1 MWMGPGIL
9 TGGRK
14 FTPGRPVL
22 YTRHP
27 FTSAL
32 VGEASGRRMGNWTLH
47 KTDGAMDRTAT
58 GVRRVVLGA
67 MLAVACAGNF
77 GCQLW
82 NNWLDMLK
90 LPTGKKN
97 NAAAL
102 PGDANQAKD
111 LQALPARMLVY
122 RISLPV
128 GTFSGNDKVWSQL
141 NEDAMDSKTTVL
153 LAQNGLRAGVGP
165 TAKWGDISKLIDV
178 PGAETQQMVC
188 ETDGRSTVNV
198 ITRSG
203 IADQIVVSVDRDL
216 EQQGRTFNRCD
227 DGFRLSMRKTR
238 VNQKGGAAVPQLVV
252 QLEPVVTEGTSGVAR
267 GLSGT
272 SPIGGNTFTSEE
284 SFADLQMAA
293 TLSPNEFFVVAPQDP
308 RGSRFSVG
316 SLWLSDLEKAPPA
329 ETILVFV
336 PAAGGAVAKK

>member
-1 MWMGPGIL
+1 M
-9 TGGRK
+9 
-14 FTPGRPVL
+14 
-22 YTRHP
+22 
-27 FTSAL
+27 
-32 VGEASGRRMGNWTLH
+32 LH
-47 KTDGAMDRTAT
+47 KSDGAMDRMC
-58 GVRRVVLGA
+58 VRRMVLGA
-67 MLAVACAGNF
+67 VLVASCAAGS
-77 GCQLW
+77 GCHLW
-82 NNWLDMLK
+82 NNWLDFLK
-90 LPTGKKN
+90 VPVDKKN
-97 NAAAL
+97 AAEPL
-102 PGDANQAKD
+102 PGAANNAKD

-122 RISLPV
+122 RITLPV

-153 LAQNGLRAGVGP
+153 LAQNGLRAGIGP

-178 PGAETQQMVC
+178 PGAETQQMSC
-188 ETDGRSTVNV
+188 ETDGRSTINV

-252 QLEPVVTEGTSGVAR
+252 QLEPIVTESAAGVAS
-267 GLSGT
+267 GLAGIGNSG
-272 SPIGGNTFTSEE
+272 FTSEE
-284 SFADLQMAA
+284 TFTDLQMAA
-293 TLSPNEFFVVAPQDP
+293 TLNSTEFFVVAPQDP

-336 PAAGGAVAKK
+336 PAAGVAEPAKASHKK